1 MPRKKPQKPTVTPI
15 ITGIH
20 PPKGEK
26 RIIQLHNHPE
36 QIKYAISELKKEAES
51 EPVVLNLFTDI
62 EVLVHWALARLP
74 LVPPPDA
81 KSAPEGESPAP
92 DADREK
98 GQ

>member
-1 MPRKKPQKPTVTPI
+1 MPRKKPQKPTVTPV

-26 RIIQLHNHPE
+26 RIIALHNHPE
-36 QIKYAISELKKEAES
+36 QIKYAISELKKEAEN

-74 LVPPPDA
+74 LVPPPTD
-81 KSAPEGESPAP
+81 KSAPEGENPAP
-92 DADREK
+92 SADGEK

>member
-1 MPRKKPQKPTVTPI
+1 MPRKKNQPTVTPI

-26 RIIQLHNHPE
+26 RIIALHNHPE
-36 QIKYAISELKKEAES
+36 MIKLALQQLKEQVKDEQR
-51 EPVVLNLFTDI
+51 VLDLFTDI

-81 KSAPEGESPAP
+81 KSAPEAENSAP
-92 DADREK
+92 SADCEK